1 MVWGTNSDDTCLLMR
16 RPLAVIVW
24 VLATLGVT
32 YVANA
37 AVELVDLQVFPQGG
51 RIRVLER
58 VAPVVATT
66 TVAPVVTTTT
76 TVAPSLVMVDS
87 ILDDARAG
95 SEYGTTLV
103 AGGSALYSWEIVDG
117 ALPVGLVLADDGSLT
132 GTPVQSGRYQFVA
145 RAVDASGRTGTADY
159 FLTVKE
165 FRVVSARGGS
175 VTVVVQ
181 GDSVVFFSALQAEG
195 FEQAVLVRSGPIVV
209 EVQFL
214 PGSGDDT
221 SWVKCE
227 ASDGVVCSH
236 G

>member
-1 MVWGTNSDDTCLLMR
+1 M
-16 RPLAVIVW
+16 
-24 VLATLGVT
+24 
-32 YVANA
+32 
-37 AVELVDLQVFPQGG
+37 
-51 RIRVLER
+51 
-58 VAPVVATT
+58 
-66 TVAPVVTTTT
+66 
-76 TVAPSLVMVDS
+76 
-87 ILDDARAG
+87 
-95 SEYGTTLV
+95 
-103 AGGSALYSWEIVDG
+103 YSWKIVDG

>member
-1 MVWGTNSDDTCLLMR
+1 MAIAD
-16 RPLAVIVW
+16 
-24 VLATLGVT
+24 
-32 YVANA
+32 
-37 AVELVDLQVFPQGG
+37 LV
-51 RIRVLER
+51 
-58 VAPVVATT
+58 
-66 TVAPVVTTTT
+66 
-76 TVAPSLVMVDS
+76 
-87 ILDDARAG
+87 LDDARAG

-103 AGGSALYSWEIVDG
+103 ASGSAPHSWEIVDG

-132 GTPVQSGRYQFVA
+132 GTPVQSGRHQFVA

-181 GDSVVFFSALQAEG
+181 GDSVAFFSALQAEG

-214 PGSGDDT
+214 PASGDDT